1 MPFTK
6 QSYLGLPPLTGQES
20 YRSVPRSERVPL
32 FNGHIHTPFSFSAF
46 RNMEEPFQMAREE
59 GISALGI
66 NDFYT
71 TGGYAEFAAL
81 SREYRIFPLFNIEF
95 MALQKEE
102 QQSGIRVNDPV
113 NPGRTYISGKGLR
126 FPVKMNDSNRRKL
139 ERLQTE
145 SNRQTYEMV
154 EKLNHFLSSLD
165 EEMQLDPAAI
175 QKNLARNLLRERH
188 IASALRIAIEQS
200 FSSEADQLEF
210 YQRIF
215 QGKPVKSPLNQVA
228 SLENEIRN
236 NLLKAGGPAYV
247 EEDEKAFLSLPGVT
261 GLIIDAG
268 GIPCYPVLLDDASGA
283 FTDFEKEWP
292 EMADRLIEKK
302 IFMLELIPGRND
314 FTILK
319 EFVRFFDRQGFV
331 ITFGTEHNTPKLDP
345 LTVSCRG
352 GVPLD
357 RELLEIN
364 YRGVAVIAAHQYL
377 TASGTSGFPTG
388 RKPSTTDLDELEQL
402 GKNIISIYTT
412 SPLNLLSIMERG

>member
-1 MPFTK
+1 MPFATE
-6 QSYLGLPPLTGQES
+6 SYLGLPPLTKLKS
-20 YRSVPRSERVPL
+20 TPRMPDPERIPL
-32 FNGHIHTPFSFSAF
+32 FNGHIHTPYSFSAF
-46 RNMEEPFQMAREE
+46 RTMEEPFQMAREE

-71 TGGYAEFAAL
+71 TDGYAEFAAL
-81 SREYRIFPLFNIEF
+81 AREYRVFPLFNIEF

-102 QQSGIRVNDPV
+102 QQSGVRVNDPV
-113 NPGRTYISGKGLR
+113 NPGRTYISGKGLH
-126 FPVKMNDSNRRKL
+126 FPAKMSDPNRKKL

-145 SNRQTYEMV
+145 SNRQTYGMV
-154 EKLNHFLSSLD
+154 EKLNHFLSALGED
-165 EEMQLDPAAI
+165 IRLDPVAV
-175 QKNLARNLLRERH
+175 QKSQARNLLRERH
-188 IASALRIAIEQS
+188 IASAIRIAAGQK
-200 FSSEADQLEF
+200 FSSEGEQLQF
-210 YQRIF
+210 YQKIF
-215 QGKPVKSPLNQVA
+215 QGKPVKSSLNQVA

-247 EEDEKAFLSLPGVT
+247 EEDEKAFLSLPEVT
-261 GLIIDAG
+261 GLITDAG

-283 FTDFEKEWP
+283 FTDFEREWH
-292 EMADRLIEKK
+292 EMAVQLTERK
-302 IFMLELIPGRND
+302 IFMLELIPVRND
-314 FTILK
+314 FAILK

-377 TASGTSGFPTG
+377 AAGGEAGFPAAG
-388 RKPSTTDLDELEQL
+388 QPSASEVAELEQL
-402 GKNIISIYTT
+402 GKNIISVYTQA
-412 SPLNLLSIMERG
+412 